1 MSVHRARI
9 PYGEY
14 HYHDGC
20 NASFLRQN
28 KKPMSEANQ
37 PVIGEEEFDDDFDD
51 FNEPVM
57 ATVEEDEDDDDFGS
71 FDDGEHVSLGFTQ
84 NVTDLVI
91 KFQQTDDYEDNL
103 NKAMDSL
110 FEFTILEDLEQQG
123 QLLDERSEQI
133 YQQLSKL
140 PHLKPNNWLKSRIR
154 HNLLIKLGIPV
165 NLDEITD
172 EKSTLT
178 VPKTHQRRKSI
189 NEEDIVWEVEI
200 PDMEQLNISNDDK
213 TELLHKTNEILSKI
227 ETDNLNNSSLS
238 FMQQENEDQLKKKL
252 IQLRENHQQLIKLS
266 SVWNHEFK
274 ECKKNF
280 EIYESVVQTFI
291 GYSQKLERDAL
302 LNNIKHLKSKSKKS
316 LWR

>member
-1 MSVHRARI
+1 
-9 PYGEY
+9 
-14 HYHDGC
+14 
-20 NASFLRQN
+20 
-28 KKPMSEANQ
+28 MSEANQ
-37 PVIGEEEFDDDFDD
+37 PSIDEEEFDDDFDD

-57 ATVEEDEDDDDFGS
+57 ATVNEEEDDDDFGS
-71 FDDGEHVSLGFTQ
+71 FDDGEHVTDFTSQ
-84 NVTDLVI
+84 DVDIDSVI
-91 KFQQTDDYEDNL
+91 KFQNIDDFDGNL
-103 NKAMDSL
+103 TTAIDKL
-110 FEFTILEDLEQQG
+110 FDLTIPEGDKQQEG
-123 QLLDERSEQI
+123 QLLDERSGQI

-165 NLDEITD
+165 NLDEIVD
-172 EKSTLT
+172 DKRDTLAI
-178 VPKTHQRRKSI
+178 PKTHQRRKSI
-189 NEEDIVWEVEI
+189 NEEDIIWEVEI
-200 PDMEQLNISNDDK
+200 PDLEQLNISNDEKD
-213 TELLHKTNEILSKI
+213 ELINKTNEILSKI
-227 ETDNLNNSSLS
+227 ETDNLNNSSQS
-238 FMQQENEDQLKKKL
+238 FMQQENEEELKNKL
-252 IQLRENHQQLIKLS
+252 LQLRENHQQLIKVS